1 MRGTG
6 LRRALTASLAVGI
19 TLGAVASANAAFPGA
34 NGRIAVTALNVDGD
48 ERTSDRTD
56 IFTVKPDGTGLT
68 NLTNSINASEDAA
81 DWNADGTRIAFTR
94 LATADQNGVWY
105 MNADGTGQ
113 TLIPGT
119 GNAKLQSPA
128 SVSWSPDG
136 TMVAYSLA
144 VGGIR
149 IVKLD
154 GTVVRTLTPAGLS
167 EFGGVEWSPDGT
179 QLAFDAR
186 PDDPTPPEIYRIN
199 ADGTGSPTRLTD
211 NTDFDTAPDWSPDG
225 TRITWNGNT
234 SGNPVIKI
242 MPADDGDPE
251 TTLSP
256 VSAQSYRPAFSP
268 DGSLI
273 AYSSRLTGTDFVLRA
288 LTPNA
293 NPPGIQFVAPKVLPN
308 MDSSDWQPVE
318 APAVTPLVVTKTA
331 LTRIKRDVEW
341 EVLKSVSTKAGWDA
355 KDGSLRVDYRV
366 EVKKKPVILD
376 IVAFGQITV
385 TNPNA
390 VNAIGNVSDALPGG
404 TCTLTDPVTGDPLG
418 TDLLIKGN
426 GGEVHVNYTCRFA
439 AVPAAPLVNTATVT
453 WKVDGVAQTPVS
465 GTATVDFSTALNDQ
479 RGVESVEVTDTMAG
493 DETKVLADELSES
506 KIFRYRKYIEPGKK
520 CESYMNTARLIGFR
534 EPEPL
539 NVPIGPLLPNQFV
552 IDADST
558 SVRVCP
564 PVKDDPSPKDPPVVV
579 IDNGDGPKAVDPK
592 PSDNPKVDVI
602 TDPKGGGAKLRVTK
616 TASVKRAA
624 KGAVVTWSITV
635 KNTGKSDLDGVVIR
649 DLLPKGLVAV
659 TDAKAPL
666 QKGNRGKR
674 VVTFNAGDLLRGQSV
689 TVTVATRVGRTG
701 RICNIAQ
708 AEAGNARSHRA
719 VACIR
724 IGKPVTAAVAR

>member
-1 MRGTG
+1 MIRPSVRGTG

-256 VSAQSYRPAFSP
+256 VSAQSYRPAFS
-268 DGSLI
+268 
-273 AYSSRLTGTDFVLRA
+273 R
-288 LTPNA
+288 
-293 NPPGIQFVAPKVLPN
+293 
-308 MDSSDWQPVE
+308 
-318 APAVTPLVVTKTA
+318 
-331 LTRIKRDVEW
+331 TR
-341 EVLKSVSTKAGWDA
+341 S
-355 KDGSLRVDYRV
+355 
-366 EVKKKPVILD
+366 
-376 IVAFGQITV
+376 
-385 TNPNA
+385 
-390 VNAIGNVSDALPGG
+390 
-404 TCTLTDPVTGDPLG
+404 
-418 TDLLIKGN
+418 
-426 GGEVHVNYTCRFA
+426 
-439 AVPAAPLVNTATVT
+439 
-453 WKVDGVAQTPVS
+453 
-465 GTATVDFSTALNDQ
+465 
-479 RGVESVEVTDTMAG
+479 
-493 DETKVLADELSES
+493 
-506 KIFRYRKYIEPGKK
+506 
-520 CESYMNTARLIGFR
+520 
-534 EPEPL
+534 
-539 NVPIGPLLPNQFV
+539 
-552 IDADST
+552 
-558 SVRVCP
+558 
-564 PVKDDPSPKDPPVVV
+564 
-579 IDNGDGPKAVDPK
+579 
-592 PSDNPKVDVI
+592 
-602 TDPKGGGAKLRVTK
+602 
-616 TASVKRAA
+616 
-624 KGAVVTWSITV
+624 
-635 KNTGKSDLDGVVIR
+635 
-649 DLLPKGLVAV
+649 
-659 TDAKAPL
+659 
-666 QKGNRGKR
+666 
-674 VVTFNAGDLLRGQSV
+674 
-689 TVTVATRVGRTG
+689 
-701 RICNIAQ
+701 
-708 AEAGNARSHRA
+708 
-719 VACIR
+719 
-724 IGKPVTAAVAR
+724 